1 MLINTADAEAEN
13 KMFEGKAIA
22 YESIGDT
29 GCPIDPDPNCKPGE
43 PCRVD
48 LVLEGN
54 VAARLYDI
62 LARHGVQKDDE
73 MAELVGGSYT
83 QTSDG
88 LIVCV
93 EHDGERTCNL
103 GYDAIKNRLDYVP
116 RACE

>member
-1 MLINTADAEAEN
+1 MLINTDAEAEN

-29 GCPIDPDPNCKPGE
+29 GCPIDPDPNCKPE

-48 LVLEGN
+48 LVLQGN

-62 LARHGVQKDDE
+62 LARHGVQKDNE
-73 MAELVGGSYT
+73 MAELLGGSYT
-83 QTSDG
+83 ETTDS
-88 LIVCV
+88 LIICV
-93 EHDGERTCNL
+93 EHDRERTCRL
-103 GYDAIKNRLDYVP
+103 AYDAIKNSLVYGA